1 MFSSFLSALSYGVI
15 GKSTLAKILLRV
27 ADFDKGTLLVNGVDI
42 RRYNPDDYHRHLTA
56 VFQGFSKFNFT
67 VQKNVGLGNV
77 EKLNHRPTIEQAM
90 RLAEADAMLD
100 SLPRGLQTKL
110 QTPGFESI
118 PYPGNNFSAP
128 NLHGLSGGEVR
139 NTFCVGNK
147 AEQLCEIS
155 GNGLLS
161 HEHSRELVN
170 LTSIS

>member
-1 MFSSFLSALSYGVI
+1 MFSSFQSKPSYGVT

-27 ADFDKGTLLVNGVDI
+27 ADFDKGSLLINGVDI
-42 RRYNPDDYHRHLTA
+42 RRYCPDDYHRHLTA

-90 RLAEADAMLD
+90 RLAEADLLLD

-118 PYPGNNFSAP
+118 PYPGNSFSAP
-128 NLHGLSGGEVR
+128 HLHGLSGGEVGTR
-139 NTFCVGNK
+139 L
-147 AEQLCEIS
+147 A
-155 GNGLLS
+155 
-161 HEHSRELVN
+161 
-170 LTSIS
+170 